1 MPTSDPSPSAPATS
15 LERAVSSPAPE
26 RTRSVLALLR
36 SPSRARRVLDYLA
49 VAIVA
54 VAPMLWSRPG
64 VVTDDTKTYL
74 YLDPGRYVRAAAS
87 MWDPSVA
94 LGTVTHENI
103 GYLLP
108 MGPFYWAM
116 AELHVP
122 LWIAQRLWM
131 GAILFAAGAGVLAL
145 CRVLGLWGPGRYVAV
160 VSFMLT
166 PYVLQYAGRISVI
179 LLPWSGLPWML
190 AFTILAARRGGWRY
204 PALFGLVMI
213 LVSGI
218 NASSIL
224 YVGLAPALWLPW
236 AAGVSGE
243 ITWRQAW
250 AAAWRIALLAAGV
263 SLWWAAGL
271 EVEAAYGID
280 ILKYTETVPATSSSS
295 SAAEVIRGLGYWYF
309 YGSDRVGQ
317 WTQASVAY
325 TQQVWLIALS
335 YVVPVLAFAAAAFL
349 RWVHRSYFALLALVG
364 TILSVGAFPYS
375 HPTWIGSALKAFMV
389 DTTAGL
395 AMRSTDRVTPLVV
408 LSLALLL
415 GAGVSALAHRFRR
428 SGLLLAVV
436 AGGAAVG
443 AATPLL
449 TGAIVANGFTQPAT
463 PPASVRAAARAL
475 QAQGTSSRVYA
486 LPGNNFAA
494 YRWGD
499 TIDTVYPGLM
509 TRPFVTHEQQIMG
522 SMATADL
529 LYALDSPLQNEV
541 NNWNA
546 LGPMASLMS
555 AGSVLVQYDQAY
567 ERYFLPQPQAV
578 AAGLATTP
586 VGLSDPTSFGTP
598 VPNVSTIAK
607 LDESTLARP
616 ANDTWPAP
624 LVTYQ
629 VADPRPIVRAESLA
643 DPLVVDGGGSGLVDA
658 APTGLLSGH
667 PTILYAGTLDLH
679 PRLRTSVLS
688 GPADLVVTDT
698 NRKQAF
704 EWNSLSENTGYTETA
719 SQPKSTN
726 PADAPIDLFPGAP
739 ADAKTTA
746 VFDGISSVTASS
758 YGSSLTYLPEDQ
770 PAAALDG
777 DLQTAWLDNS
787 FTNPIGQWWQVVLTH
802 PAAPGSITLVQP
814 QTGLPDRFITSVV
827 LTFDG
832 GHPLR
837 VALGPASRTPAG
849 QQVPIGN
856 RSFRTLRITVAGV
869 GLTAHHNKAGFHSAV
884 GFAEVQIPGVHAD
897 ETIAMPQD
905 LLRAAG
911 TRSLAD
917 PLTFL
922 MTRQR
927 MSGFPPRSSPEPTLS
942 RQLWLP
948 TSRTFSL
955 SGTARISP
963 LIPDDA
969 IDRLVG
975 RPGSH
980 GSGIVAYSKGRLP
993 GDLRDGAI
1001 ATLDGSSRTIWEP
1014 GFGASQQAGDWLEYR
1029 LPRPITLD
1037 HLDLQVVAD
1046 GEHSVPTTMTVSAG
1060 GVTRS
1065 VVLPAIAD
1073 GRTPGSVVD
1082 VPISF
1087 PAVTGSAIRLT
1098 FPTVRIENTV
1108 DYWSESPIAM
1118 PIGIAEVGIPGL
1130 HAAPVPPR
1138 MPGTCQSNLLAI
1150 DGSPV
1155 WVRVTGSTTAAL
1167 DRQGLTISGCGPDR
1181 NGITLGPGTHTV
1193 QATLGS
1199 ITGFNI
1205 DTLALE
1211 SAAGGGPAPLPA
1223 PAAPS
1228 VTTVVAAAATPPAP
1242 TVRVVHP
1249 GTTSMQV
1256 EVSGVTAR
1264 SAPFLLVL
1272 GESLNQGWTA
1282 TVRGASGLG
1291 APLLVDA
1298 FANGWQV
1305 EPARLTGA
1313 IHHGTLTIDLVWT
1326 PQERVDVALV
1336 ASLAFL
1342 LLCLV
1347 LGFFPGRPDPL
1358 GASEG
1363 PLGAGGSPLG
1373 AGGEGGLVASDGA
1386 PVADGDVEAVAVS
1399 VPLTRAERRRLRGRS
1414 RRWLRRQ
1421 ERRRRAGFVG
1431 AAEAVAVEWPKP
1443 VLPFRRARRRV
1454 GVPTA
1459 VVTAVLTGA
1468 AASAVGA
1475 PRVGPIVGVAVL
1487 VALLLPRLRPLLSLA
1502 ATVCVAGAA
1511 AWIAVTQAHH
1521 PFTTVGLWAAHYAAG
1536 ATVVL
1541 AGLALLAADAV
1552 ADEVHR
1558 RRSLAR
1564 RDDDHRTPT
1573 SGAGTALGAGT
1584 ASGAGTTSEG

>member
-1 MPTSDPSPSAPATS
+1 MPSPDPSSVAS
-15 LERAVSSPAPE
+15 LEKSSTRHGAARRGGARSAVAQ
-26 RTRSVLALLR
+26 LR
-36 SPSRARRVLDYLA
+36 SPSRARRVADYLA
-49 VAIVA
+49 VLVVA

-160 VSFMLT
+160 VAFMLT

-204 PALFGLVMI
+204 PALFGLVVI

-236 AAGVSGE
+236 AAGVSRE
-243 ITWRQAW
+243 ISWRQAW
-250 AAAWRIALLAAGV
+250 AAAWRIAVLTVGV

-271 EVEAAYGID
+271 QVEAAYGIN
-280 ILKYTETVPATSSSS
+280 ILKYTETVPATSSTST
-295 SAAEVIRGLGYWYF
+295 AAEVIRGLGYWYF

-325 TQQVWLIALS
+325 TQQVWLVALS
-335 YVVPVLAFAAAAFL
+335 YAVPVLAFAAAALL
-349 RWVHRSYFALLALVG
+349 RWAHRSYFVLLALLG
-364 TILSVGAFPYS
+364 TVLSVGAFPYA
-375 HPTWIGSALKAFMV
+375 HPTWVGSALKAFMV

-428 SGLLLAVV
+428 AGLLLAAV

-449 TGAIVANGFTQPAT
+449 TGAVVANGFTQPAT
-463 PPASVRAAARAL
+463 PPASVRSAARAL
-475 QAQGTSSRVYA
+475 QAQGTSTRVYA

-494 YRWGD
+494 YRCGD

-529 LYALDSPLQNEV
+529 LYALDSPLQNEA

-546 LGPMASLMS
+546 VGPMASLMS

-607 LDESTLARP
+607 LDESTLSRP
-616 ANDTWPAP
+616 ANAAWPAP
-624 LVTYQ
+624 LVTYK
-629 VADPRPIVRAESLA
+629 VAGPRPVVRAESLA
-643 DPLVVDGGGSGLVDA
+643 DPLVVDGGGSGVVDA
-658 APTGLLSGH
+658 APTGLLAGH

-679 PRLRTSVLS
+679 PRLRASVLS
-688 GPADLVVTDT
+688 GTANLVVTDT

-719 SQPKSTN
+719 SQPPSKN

-777 DLQTAWLDNS
+777 NLQTAWLDNS
-787 FTNPIGQWWQVVLTH
+787 FATPTGQWWQVVLDHRAT
-802 PAAPGSITLVQP
+802 PGSITLVQP
-814 QTGLPDRFITSVV
+814 QTGLPDRYITSVV

-837 VALGPASRTPAG
+837 VKLGPASRAPAG
-849 QQVPIGN
+849 QRIPLGN
-856 RSFRTLRITVAGV
+856 RSFSTLRITIAGFR
-869 GLTAHHNKAGFHSAV
+869 LTAHHNKPGFQSSV
-884 GFAEVQIPGVHAD
+884 GFAEVHIPGVHAD

-911 TRSLAD
+911 ARSLAD
-917 PLTFL
+917 TLTFL

-927 MSGFPPRSSPEPTLS
+927 MSGFPPRSSPEPVLS
-942 RQLWLP
+942 RQFWLP
-948 TSRTFSL
+948 TARTFSL

-993 GDLRDGAI
+993 GDLRAGAI
-1001 ATLDGSSRTIWEP
+1001 ATLDGSSRTVWEP
-1014 GFGASQQAGDWLEYR
+1014 GFGASQQPGNWLEYR
-1029 LPRPITLD
+1029 LPHPITVD

-1065 VVLPAIAD
+1065 ITLPSIAD
-1073 GRTPGSVVD
+1073 GRTPGTVVD
-1082 VPISF
+1082 VPVSF
-1087 PAVTGSAIRLT
+1087 PAVTGSAVRLT

-1108 DYWSESPIAM
+1108 DYWSESPIGL

-1130 HAAPVPPR
+1130 HAAPVPAH
-1138 MPGTCQSNLLAI
+1138 MPGACQSNLLTV
-1150 DGSPV
+1150 DGHPV
-1155 WVRVTGSTTAAL
+1155 SVRVTGSTTAAL
-1167 DRQGLTISGCGPDR
+1167 DRQGLAVSLCGPDAH
-1181 NGITLGPGTHTV
+1181 GITLGPGTHTV
-1193 QATLGS
+1193 VAALGS
-1199 ITGFNI
+1199 HTGFNI

-1211 SAAGGGPAPLPA
+1211 SAAGGGAAALPK

-1228 VTTVVAAAATPPAP
+1228 VTTVLAPAATPAAP
-1242 TVRVVHP
+1242 TVTVSHP
-1249 GTTSMQV
+1249 GKTSMQLQV
-1256 EVSGVTAR
+1256 HGVTAQ

-1272 GESLNQGWTA
+1272 GESLNKGWTA
-1282 TVRGASGLG
+1282 TVPGASGLG
-1291 APLLVDA
+1291 APLLVDT
-1298 FANGWQV
+1298 FANGWRV
-1305 EPARLTGA
+1305 DPARLAGA
-1313 IHHGTLTIDLVWT
+1313 IHGGTLTVDLVWT
-1326 PQERVDVALV
+1326 PQARVDVALV

-1347 LGFFPGRPDPL
+1347 LGFVPTRLEPIGAAGESAAVESAL
-1358 GASEG
+1358 GA
-1363 PLGAGGSPLG
+1363 
-1373 AGGEGGLVASDGA
+1373 DGMTA
-1386 PVADGDVEAVAVS
+1386 EE
-1399 VPLTRAERRRLRGRS
+1399 TRTRRERRRHRWRDRWRT
-1414 RRWLRRQ
+1414 RRDRWRTRRLERRQ
-1421 ERRRRAGFVG
+1421 RAGYVG
-1431 AAEAVAVEWPKP
+1431 PSEAVAVEWPRP
-1443 VLPFRRARRRV
+1443 VLPFRRTARRV

-1459 VVTAVLTGA
+1459 VAVALLTGA
-1468 AASAVGA
+1468 AASAVGS
-1475 PRVGPIVGVAVL
+1475 PRVGPFVAAGVLLAL
-1487 VALLLPRLRPLLSLA
+1487 VLPRLRPLLGLA
-1502 ATVCVAGAA
+1502 AAGCVAGAA
-1511 AWIAVTQAHH
+1511 TWIVISQARH
-1521 PFTTVGLWAAHYAAG
+1521 PFTAVGLWALHYAPA

-1558 RRSLAR
+1558 RRSLAP
-1564 RDDDHRTPT
+1564 RTPRT
-1573 SGAGTALGAGT
+1573 RRRGAGRG
-1584 ASGAGTTSEG
+1584 

>member
-1 MPTSDPSPSAPATS
+1 MADY
-15 LERAVSSPAPE
+15 VV
-26 RTRSVLALLR
+26 VL
-36 SPSRARRVLDYLA
+36 V
-49 VAIVA
+49 VA

-64 VVTDDTKTYL
+64 VVSDDTKTYL

-108 MGPFYWAM
+108 MGPFYWTM
-116 AELHVP
+116 AELHVQ
-122 LWIAQRLWM
+122 LWVAQRLWM

-160 VSFMLT
+160 VAFMLT

-179 LLPWSGLPWML
+179 LLPWSGLPWMI
-190 AFTILAARRGGWRY
+190 AFTVLAARRGGWRY
-204 PALFGLVMI
+204 PALFGLVVI

-250 AAAWRIALLAAGV
+250 AAAWRIAVITVGV

-271 EVEAAYGID
+271 QVEAAYGIN
-280 ILKYTETVPATSSSS
+280 ILKYTETVPATSSTST
-295 SAAEVIRGLGYWYF
+295 AAEVIRGLGYWYF

-325 TQQVWLIALS
+325 TQQVWLVALS
-335 YVVPVLAFAAAAFL
+335 YAVPVLAFLAAAFL

-364 TILSVGAFPYS
+364 TVLSVGAFPYS
-375 HPTWIGSALKAFMV
+375 HPSWIGRALKAFMV

-428 SGLLLAVV
+428 AGLLLAAV

-449 TGAIVANGFTQPAT
+449 TGAVVANGFTQPAT
-463 PPASVRAAARAL
+463 PPASVQAAARAL
-475 QAQGTSSRVYA
+475 QAAGTSTRVYA

-494 YRWGD
+494 YRFGD

-522 SMATADL
+522 SLATADL
-529 LYALDSPLQNEV
+529 LYALDSPLQNEA

-555 AGSVLVQYDQAY
+555 AGSVVVQYDQAY
-567 ERYFLPQPQAV
+567 ERYFLPQPQAI

-598 VPNVSTIAK
+598 RPNVSTIAK
-607 LDESTLARP
+607 LDESTLSRP
-616 ANDTWPAP
+616 PNAPWPAP
-624 LVTYQ
+624 LVTYK
-629 VADPRPIVRAESLA
+629 VADPRPVVRAESLA
-643 DPLVVDGGGSGLVDA
+643 DPLVVDGGGSGVVNA
-658 APTGLLSGH
+658 APTGLLAGH

-698 NRKQAF
+698 NRKQGF
-704 EWNSLSENTGYTETA
+704 EWNSLNENTGYTEPA
-719 SQPKSTN
+719 SQPPSTN
-726 PADAPIDLFPGAP
+726 PSDAPIDLFPGAP

-777 DLQTAWLDNS
+777 NLQTAWLDNS
-787 FTNPIGQWWQVVLTH
+787 FAVPTGQWWQVVLDH
-802 PAAPGSITLVQP
+802 RASPGSVTLVQP

-832 GHPLR
+832 KHPLR

-849 QQVPIGN
+849 QRIPLGG
-856 RSFRTLRITVAGV
+856 RSFTTLRVTIAGYGV
-869 GLTAHHNKAGFHSAV
+869 SAQHNKAGFDSAV
-884 GFAEVQIPGVHAD
+884 GFAEVQIAGVHAN

-905 LLRAAG
+905 LLRSAG

-927 MSGFPPRSSPEPTLS
+927 MSGFPPRSSPEPVLS
-942 RQLWLP
+942 RQFWLP
-948 TSRTFSL
+948 TARTFSL

-963 LIPDDA
+963 LIPDNT
-969 IDRLVG
+969 IEQLVG
-975 RPGSH
+975 RPGSN
-980 GSGIVAYSKGRLP
+980 GSGIVAYSRGRLP
-993 GDLRDGAI
+993 GDLRAGAM
-1001 ATLDGSSRTIWEP
+1001 ATLDGSSQTVWEP
-1014 GFGASQQAGDWLEYR
+1014 GFGASQQPGNWLDYN
-1029 LPRPITLD
+1029 LPRPVTLD

-1065 VVLPAIAD
+1065 VALPPLAD
-1073 GRTPGSVVD
+1073 GRTPGTVVD
-1082 VPISF
+1082 VPVSF
-1087 PAVTGSAIRLT
+1087 PAVTGRAIRLT
-1098 FPTVRIENTV
+1098 FPTVRVENTV
-1108 DYWSESPIAM
+1108 DYWSESPIGM
-1118 PIGIAEVGIPGL
+1118 PIGIAEVGIPGV

-1138 MPGTCQSNLLAI
+1138 MPGTCQSGLLAI
-1150 DGSPV
+1150 DGQPV

-1167 DRQGLTISGCGPDR
+1167 DRQGLAVSLCGPDAH
-1181 NGITLGPGTHTV
+1181 GVTLGPGTHTL

-1199 ITGFNI
+1199 VSGFNL

-1211 SAAGGGPAPLPA
+1211 SAPGGGPAPLPA

-1242 TVRVVHP
+1242 AVTVSRP
-1249 GTTSMQV
+1249 GKTSMQLQLH
-1256 EVSGVTAR
+1256 GVTAA

-1272 GESLNQGWTA
+1272 GESLNKGWTA
-1282 TVRGASGLG
+1282 TVPGTSGLG
-1291 APLLVDA
+1291 TPLLVDA
-1298 FANGWQV
+1298 FANGWRV
-1305 EPARLTGA
+1305 DPAQLAGA
-1313 IHHGTLTIDLVWT
+1313 IHGGTVTVDLVWT
-1326 PQERVDVALV
+1326 PQQRVDLALV

-1347 LGFFPGRPDPL
+1347 LGFVPRRLDP
-1358 GASEG
+1358 
-1363 PLGAGGSPLG
+1363 
-1373 AGGEGGLVASDGA
+1373 VAPDGA
-1386 PVADGDVEAVAVS
+1386 PLPVGSVGSGEAVADEPRRRS
-1399 VPLTRAERRRLRGRS
+1399 GRRRRRWRDRRRLRRD
-1414 RRWLRRQ
+1414 
-1421 ERRRRAGFVG
+1421 ERRRRAGYVG
-1431 AAEAVAVEWPKP
+1431 AREAVAVHWPRP
-1443 VLPFRRARRRV
+1443 VLPFRRASRRV

-1459 VVTAVLTGA
+1459 LATALATGA
-1468 AASAVGA
+1468 AASTVGS
-1475 PRVGPIVGVAVL
+1475 PRVGPVVAGGVL
-1487 VALLLPRLRPLLSLA
+1487 VALLLPRLRPILGLA
-1502 ATVCVAGAA
+1502 AAGCVGGAA
-1511 AWIAVTQAHH
+1511 TWIVASQVRHPVTS
-1521 PFTTVGLWAAHYAAG
+1521 VGLWPPHYAA
-1536 ATVVL
+1536 ASTVVL

-1558 RRSLAR
+1558 RRSLPPRAAR
-1564 RDDDHRTPT
+1564 GRRQEPADAAGPEPAGG
-1573 SGAGTALGAGT
+1573 SGTVPADGSS
-1584 ASGAGTTSEG
+1584 SG